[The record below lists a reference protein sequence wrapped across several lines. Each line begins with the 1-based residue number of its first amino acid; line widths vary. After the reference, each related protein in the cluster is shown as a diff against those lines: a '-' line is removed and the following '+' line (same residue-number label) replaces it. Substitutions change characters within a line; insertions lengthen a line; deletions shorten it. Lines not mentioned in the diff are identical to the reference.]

1 MTKEVKEMS
10 REDIINLL
18 DDWFAKGIITTT
30 KKLGLSKNDIDKNSR
45 KRELS
50 YTFIPKLIFVGNS
63 EGNDNFELLSALIN
77 RIITD
82 LRVRVDKKCR
92 VPYDIYKAS
101 MDNTVRR
108 YERNGI
114 IIYIDQLRS
123 V

>member
-1 MTKEVKEMS
+1 MIKDVKEMS

-30 KKLGLSKNDIDKNSR
+30 KKLGLSKNDIDKKSR
-45 KRELS
+45 KHELS
-50 YTFIPKLIFVGNS
+50 YTYIPKLIFVGNS
-63 EGNDNFELLSALIN
+63 EEDENFELLSALINGN

-92 VPYDIYKAS
+92 VPYDIFKAS
-101 MDNTVRR
+101 MDNTIRR

-114 IIYIDQLRS
+114 IIYID
-123 V
+123 